1 MQYRIEGTPMP
12 VVICRLNR
20 GEAMNCQNGGM
31 CWMTPGMK
39 METSGGGGLGKALGR
54 MFSGEAIF
62 MNRYEATQDG
72 EIAFAVTAPGEI
84 IPYELGPGHDLIAQK
99 GAYLAS
105 EPGVELSVHMKKS
118 LGASFFGGEGFVM
131 QRLSGKG
138 MVFLEIDGSVVSY
151 ELQAGQSM
159 VIDTGYLAA
168 MESSCTMEIQ
178 KVSGVKNALLGGEG
192 LFNTVVTGPGR
203 IWLQTMPISHLAQ
216 AIAHLLPSK
225 S

>member
-1 MQYRIEGTPMP
+1 MP
-12 VVICRLNR
+12 VLICKLDR

-31 CWMTPGMK
+31 AWMTPGMR

-54 MFSGEAIF
+54 MFSGEAVF

-72 EIAFAVTAPGEI
+72 EIAFAVTAPGQI
-84 IPYELGPGHDLIAQK
+84 IPYELGPGSDLIAQK

-118 LGASFFGGEGFVM
+118 LGSSFFGGEGFIM

-138 MVFLEIDGSVVSY
+138 MVFLEIDGTVVEY
-151 ELQAGQSM
+151 TLQAGQSM

-192 LFNTVVTGPGR
+192 FFNTVVTGPGK
-203 IWLQTMPISHLAQ
+203 IWLQTMPISNLAK
-216 AIAHLLPSK
+216 AIANLLPSK